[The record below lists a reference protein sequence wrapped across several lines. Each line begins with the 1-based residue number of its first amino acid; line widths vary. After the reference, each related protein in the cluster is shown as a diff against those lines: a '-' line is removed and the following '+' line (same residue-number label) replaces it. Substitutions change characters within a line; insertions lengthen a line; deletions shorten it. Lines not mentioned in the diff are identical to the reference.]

1 MLITVVAA
9 TTAINPDLG
18 LLSHTSDLLKV
29 IAPVYGALAGLVVW
43 AFKRLEKADE
53 AVVRTLEELVKEED
67 AVHDKLFDLLRKH
80 DERMAELHELGEKI
94 KIHHKKQHGEEI

>member
-18 LLSHTSDLLKV
+18 LLSHTSDLLT
-29 IAPVYGALAGLVVW
+29 VYGALAGLVVW